1 MTIAIYKNIKNLKGG
16 LRMKKGLFIGL
27 VVALGIGLGGYAL
40 AQYGGYWGHMGG
52 YGYGHMMG
60 PGYGP
65 GYGGSWY
72 GTQPSQ
78 VSPEQAKKLDQLSQK
93 QWEETKGIREKL
105 FKNYQ
110 ELESLYAQNNPDQKA
125 IDKLQKES
133 FDLQQRLREK
143 DFAFSQEA
151 DKIAPESQG
160 FYGYGRGMYG
170 RGPGWVGG
178 GCGW

>member
-1 MTIAIYKNIKNLKGG
+1 
-16 LRMKKGLFIGL
+16 MKKVLFIGL
-27 VVALGIGLGGYAL
+27 VVAIAIGVGGYAL

-52 YGYGHMMG
+52 YGYGGHMMG
-60 PGYGP
+60 SGYGPNYGGYGP
-65 GYGGSWY
+65 GYGPCWY
-72 GTQPSQ
+72 GAQPSQ
-78 VSPEQAKKLDQLSQK
+78 ASPEQAKKLDQLSQK

-125 IDKLQKES
+125 IDKLQKET

-151 DKIAPESQG
+151 NKIAPQSQG
-160 FYGYGRGMYG
+160 FYGYGRGMYYG
-170 RGPGWVGG
+170 RGPGWGG
-178 GCGW
+178 YGCGW

>member
-1 MTIAIYKNIKNLKGG
+1 
-16 LRMKKGLFIGL
+16 MKKAVFVGL

-40 AQYGGYWGHMGG
+40 AQYGGYWGHMMDYG
-52 YGYGHMMG
+52 YGGHMMG
-60 PGYGP
+60 PGYGQ
-65 GYGGSWY
+65 GYGPSYGPCWY

-125 IDKLQKES
+125 IDKLQKEA

-143 DFAFSQEA
+143 NFAFAQEA
-151 DKIAPESQG
+151 NKIAPQSQG
-160 FYGYGRGMYG
+160 SYGYGRGMYG
-170 RGPGWVGG
+170 RGPGRGS

>member
-1 MTIAIYKNIKNLKGG
+1 
-16 LRMKKGLFIGL
+16 MKKVVFVGL

-52 YGYGHMMG
+52 YGYGGHMMG
-60 PGYGP
+60 PGYGL
-65 GYGGSWY
+65 GYGSSRY
-72 GTQPSQ
+72 GAQPSQ

-93 QWEETKGIREKL
+93 QWEETRDIREKL

-125 IDKLQKES
+125 IDKLQKET

-143 DFAFSQEA
+143 DFAFDQEA
-151 DKIAPESQG
+151 NRIAPQSQG

-170 RGPGWVGG
+170 SGPGYGG